1 MKQRLLKQA
10 ATLLRKYP
18 KLMAVPYYT
27 YRFLQPK
34 FTVGVTGVVVNDVH
48 EVLLVEHVFHPYHPV
63 GLPGGWVGRNE
74 DPAEALVRE
83 LQEELSLSVKICHV
97 IHSQRTQYN
106 HLDVAYLCKPTN
118 TVGELSFELLSYQ
131 WHHFNQLP
139 ELHPFHRQAITHA
152 MNHQSTASRR
162 ES

>member
-1 MKQRLLKQA
+1 MKQRFLKHA

-18 KLMAVPYYT
+18 KIMAVPYHA

-34 FTVGVTGVVVNDVH
+34 FTLGVIGVVVNEAS

-83 LQEELSLSVKICHV
+83 LQEELSLNVEICHV
-97 IHSQRTQYN
+97 VHSQRTQYN
-106 HLDVAYLCKPTN
+106 HLDVAFLCKPTN
-118 TVGELSFELLSYQ
+118 QVGTLSYELLNYH
-131 WHHFNQLP
+131 WHSHEQLP
-139 ELHPFHRQAITHA
+139 RLHPFHRQAITHA
-152 MNHQSTASRR
+152 LNHHSTASRR